1 LPQTPIHLTDWRRLG
16 ESDPTL
22 VLIHGSAQGSRIG
35 GDHHFSAQSRLAMRG
50 WRMLVP
56 DRPGHGRSPAP
67 GRPDDPQADGA
78 WVAELL
84 GDGAHLVGHS
94 FGGCVALAA
103 AGMRPEAV
111 RSLTLIE
118 PALQNLIPNDPDIQA
133 RAAQLGQ
140 IFATAK
146 SPADIAAGFL
156 RWAGI
161 PSDLRGAADP
171 AEMEHLGQGLRQ
183 IKLPSEADIRAALAV
198 VRQAGIPL
206 LTVSAGWSPGIDAV
220 ARAVAK
226 EGGGRYVHI
235 PAEHHFPHLVS
246 DAFND
251 LLDTSMRA
259 ADARVS
265 A

>member
-103 AGMRPEAV
+103 AAIRPEAV

-118 PALQNLIPNDPDIQA
+118 PALQNLIPGDPDIQA

-183 IKLPSEADIRAALAV
+183 IKLPSEADSVRRLEPRHRCGRPCGREGRRRPLCPHSGRA
-198 VRQAGIPL
+198 PL
-206 LTVSAGWSPGIDAV
+206 PAPGLGRFQRSAGYVDA
-220 ARAVAK
+220 
-226 EGGGRYVHI
+226 GGGRARFSLIRNDHEQ
-235 PAEHHFPHLVS
+235 AEG
-246 DAFND
+246 
-251 LLDTSMRA
+251 R
-259 ADARVS
+259 RR
-265 A
+265 